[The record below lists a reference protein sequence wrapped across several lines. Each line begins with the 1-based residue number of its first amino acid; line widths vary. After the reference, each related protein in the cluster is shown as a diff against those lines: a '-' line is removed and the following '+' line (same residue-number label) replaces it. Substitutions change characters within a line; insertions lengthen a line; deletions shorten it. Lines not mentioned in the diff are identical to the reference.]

1 MVYLVCRADRIT
13 LKGGR
18 IIFFSTSITKNT
30 QVPPN
35 YLVYAAAKGA
45 VQQIVRVLSK
55 DLGAKGLTVNAIA
68 PGPVDT
74 DLFNNGKSEQLIQF
88 FANMHPQKRIPSPDE
103 ISPIAAF
110 LARDESGWVN
120 GQTIFVNGV
129 SGYYPKLHHLL

>member
-1 MVYLVCRADRIT
+1 M
-13 LKGGR
+13 
-18 IIFFSTSITKNT
+18 
-30 QVPPN
+30 
-35 YLVYAAAKGA
+35 YAAAKGA

-129 SGYYPKLHHLL
+129 SGYLRFHLSSVIMTCCNRDLMFRCSSLGLCYNPLLYII